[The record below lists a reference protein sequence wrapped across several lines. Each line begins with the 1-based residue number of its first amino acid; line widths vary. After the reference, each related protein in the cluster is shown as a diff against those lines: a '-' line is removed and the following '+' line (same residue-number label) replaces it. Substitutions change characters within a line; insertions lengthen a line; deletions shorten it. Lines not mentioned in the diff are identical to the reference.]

1 MNPKKILLVDDE
13 PNIRILLGSI
23 LRQVGYVVDVAEDGY
38 SALRKAQQTLPDMI
52 ITDLRMPNMNGFE
65 LLSVIRTRF
74 PQLPTIAISGEFV
87 SVHEEPLAD
96 AFFQKG
102 HYEMAEFLG
111 TIVHL
116 LNAPRRSQPRSHSST
131 MWTPIKDA
139 PVMLTCA
146 ECLRSFPV
154 EPCENPEQL
163 KELDCIFCGT
173 RLKVQLVAIGVAQS
187 GAD

>member
-1 MNPKKILLVDDE
+1 MNPKRILLVDDE

-23 LRQVGYVVDVAEDGY
+23 LQQAGYVVDVAEDGY
-38 SALRKAQQTLPDMI
+38 SALRKIQEALPDMV

-65 LLSVIRTRF
+65 LLSVIRTRL
-74 PQLPTIAISGEFV
+74 PHLPTVAISGGFV

-102 HYEMAEFLG
+102 HYEMTEFLG

-116 LNAPRRSQPRSHSST
+116 LSAPRKSQPRSQSST
-131 MWTPIKDA
+131 VWTPIKDA
-139 PVMLTCA
+139 PVMLTCS

-154 EPCENPEQL
+154 EPSQNLEQL
-163 KELDCIFCGT
+163 KELDCIFCGM
-173 RLKVQLVAIGVAQS
+173 RLKVQLLAIGIAQS
-187 GAD
+187 AAD

>member
-1 MNPKKILLVDDE
+1 MNPKRILLVDDE

-23 LRQVGYVVDVAEDGY
+23 LQQAGYFVDVAEDGY
-38 SALRKAQQTLPDMI
+38 AALRKVQQALPDVI

-111 TIVHL
+111 TIGQL
-116 LNAPRRSQPRSHSST
+116 LNTPRKSQPKLQSSA
-131 MWTPIKDA
+131 MWTPVKDA

-146 ECLRSFPV
+146 ECLRSFPI
-154 EPCENPEQL
+154 EPCENPEHL
-163 KELDCIFCGT
+163 KEMNCIFCGT
-173 RLKVQLVAIGVAQS
+173 LLKVQLVAIGVAQ
-187 GAD
+187 